1 MTMRMTGIVSG
12 MDTES
17 IIKDL
22 VAVKRTKVDDAKK
35 SQTKLDWKTEAW
47 KGLNTKLKN
56 LQSKYVSTMRFTS
69 AYSKLTTSV
78 SDSSKVDVITGENAV
93 SSVQSLKIR
102 QLAKTAYLTG
112 DEVSPRGEVTKYT
125 ALSTMKELYGGDI
138 FTTAEPVPEA
148 DPDAEA
154 PAAPT
159 LKFKLT
165 QGVGADTTSTTIEF
179 TQDDTISSF
188 LSKLRD
194 AGLNANFDEKTQRFF
209 ISAKESGEKGNF
221 TLEAVADDEN
231 SAKANEL
238 LTNMGLKTG
247 STWVPGQDAI
257 IELNEATFTNSSNVF
272 EINGLTITALN
283 ETEGEDKI
291 TLTTKQDT
299 DGIYDMI
306 KNFLKEYNAVI
317 NEMDKLYNAKS
328 TKGFEPLTDDEKD
341 EMSDSEIEKWEQ
353 KIKDSILRRDD
364 TLYTVSDALKSI
376 MSKGVEM
383 GDGTTLYLSEFGIG
397 SLGYFESAENEKNAL
412 HIDGDPDDSSTSGN
426 ADKLKSAIAN
436 DPNKVVSFFS
446 KLFNN
451 LYNKMND
458 LSSSVEDTRSFGNFY
473 NDKKIKKDYDEYKT
487 KIKDLE
493 KALADYE
500 DKWYA
505 KFSAMETALSK
516 LQSKTDA
523 LTNMLG

>member
-17 IIKDL
+17 IIKEL

-47 KGLNTKLKN
+47 KGLNTKLRN

-112 DEVSPRGEVTKYT
+112 DVVEPKGEVTKYT

-138 FTTAEPVPEA
+138 FAAPAVDPD
-148 DPDAEA
+148 DPDAET
-154 PAAPT
+154 PVSK
-159 LKFKLT
+159 LEFKLT
-165 QGVGADTTSTTIEF
+165 QGVGTNVTSTTFEF
-179 TQDDTISSF
+179 TQDDTVSSF
-188 LSKLRD
+188 LGKLRD

-221 TLEAVADDEN
+221 TLEAVGEN
-231 SAKANEL
+231 ATKGNEL
-238 LTNMGLKTG
+238 LTDMGLKTN

-257 IELNEATFTNSSNVF
+257 IELNDAEFTNSSNVF

-283 ETEGEDKI
+283 ETAGEDKI

-317 NEMDKLYNAKS
+317 NEMDKLYNAES
-328 TKGFEPLTDDEKD
+328 AKGFEPLTDDEKD

-364 TLYTVSDALKSI
+364 TLYSVSDALKSI

-383 GDGTTLYLSEFGIG
+383 SDGTTLYLSEFGIG

-436 DPNKVVSFFS
+436 DPDKVVNFFS

-473 NDKKIKKDYDEYKT
+473 NDKKMKKDYDEYKT